1 MNLLQINEK
10 EITVKDSTYSGYE
23 EHVYTPK
30 SGVQITKITDG
41 ANVIWEDKQKLTQC
55 LSASTITK
63 KFLIHLIH
71 LVIKVTS
78 KKKNEI
84 YYKRLDGKF
93 VSISQQ
99 EYDLLRLDP
108 SQLNDSSV
116 HFDIASKSLNE
127 HVFKS
132 VIKYHDGVP
141 TLLVETIPPYKLV
154 SVYDDFRPIWVNRSS
169 MSYVENIIAY
179 FFFAK
184 YYLVMLKLKT
194 NQESK
199 FINFMYKDGIWN
211 EVEYYTFM
219 NKFLRLKHHVPIS
232 GYLEFNILK
241 LPEEEGFLIETDE
254 KFGIELTTYTP
265 RRGYILNTV
274 LKGENILWDSANER
288 CISVI
293 LLKKQGV
300 IYGINLTLMDNHDE
314 RSTLNFIYEDSVYRT
329 VSDEDFRKFNTKLVD
344 PNEFRKYQQE
354 KQRADQEDA
363 EVSEEEAEVIIEEP
377 DSADGPDS
385 SDAAD
390 YKEYTEYTV
399 EEEPPIQPQQ
409 AHFTRSEAQP
419 EEERREEGSP
429 EPDPEEV
436 RRERPQPECPPE
448 HERHQ
453 EPRPG
458 PQPEQVRRQ
467 KPRPE
472 PEPGAPEEDSE
483 PQALDI
489 SDHNTRVF
497 LRNSFKLE
505 EVDTY
510 EFLCTKKVHVPSITD
525 GSMLIWDNKKS
536 DKFSKLYVHHRKDL
550 SQLIKLVTQVRTGDA
565 IHFFKRH
572 SANFETIDNT
582 EYDALFEKMRASYN
596 LLDSSILL
604 NLNKTPKEQ
613 FFDYYVEY
621 DDGVHVTKFITK
633 SLFKLA
639 RILDGHNMLWQ
650 GLANEKCSC
659 ITRNKFYKG
668 SELIVLNIS
677 ALTNL
682 STAKFFKKL
691 DGAFSEINQVD
702 YKTEYNRLKE
712 SIPFVSNVTLNLSAN
727 VNESN
732 FLYIE
737 TTEGKFTHGK
747 YFPKSGYVLNKVS
760 YGSNILWSSTRNRC
774 KKVSLLKGNKSEK
787 MVSISIVS
795 NTTPELYFNFV
806 NGKFVKLRN
815 FIEYDFTLKEYNKS
829 DSDEDQCAF
838 CRTQLQRRY
847 TILDNVNKI
856 YLNINVD
863 DPNVYTCFVNGLVM
877 NKMFAP
883 KDGYVFTDITD
894 VNVFLFR
901 SKSDSVLCVFIHVFY
916 GTNGPQLVKY
926 RTLGIDESGPGS
938 LYYLEILDLNVK
950 TIGAD
955 EFTSKLAELER
966 ELDRLKESQNKKLP
980 LDVSSGNAESV
991 EKTGKFKGLEYKE
1004 FRANEG
1010 YFFSKIIF
1018 SEDLVY
1024 SLDVDEDC
1032 AVVRSY
1038 FFADLVVL
1046 AELDFVIPDSRN
1058 SKVFL
1063 YRFSN
1068 DFITMDLDGFNNLL
1082 GSIAVL
1088 VSKCVAL
1095 ELADFNSKNTFEAE
1109 TTEAVGES
1117 SLKQKLFSS
1126 KEKFF
1131 TSITANESTVWK
1143 ANSDLFLAREVSVY
1157 YDDDHP
1163 YLLKILL
1170 QNLDHDETN
1179 MFFAFLRKK
1188 WTEINYTEFMNKIN
1202 REAGDAQDEDDD
1214 SDLDL
1219 YDVDITNNINPEHV
1233 NYNTGR
1239 ANGVLFIE
1247 VSLKDASSGI
1257 RSVSDKGNLMW
1268 ESPSQGL
1275 ACKIA
1280 LVYYFEN
1287 VPQLL
1292 KLTLF
1297 SESHLHKH
1305 VSNGYWLEIDEDIFS
1320 RKLASFESLSKV
1332 STEPEPTRKVLCKL
1346 DTARIDTTLVR
1357 LSTSTL
1363 NKLTFNQYKPLSGG
1377 SFIEVFDGTLIWRTD
1392 SDQVCNLVRIYFSNE
1407 ARVLA
1412 KLFLSTD
1419 LGVDSYLY
1427 FNNSGGTWTPI
1438 SSQDFEST
1446 LDELDRNF
1454 VEEQPTDVPD
1464 FDLEDAFSDIEQ
1476 EEAPNLGTEQE
1487 DISFD
1492 EFIQPDQ
1499 SFNLGTEQED
1509 LFAEDFIKPEHYTN
1523 LGTEQDEVSPEDFI
1537 KPEQSSN
1544 LGTQREE
1551 PPSEPVEVEAE
1562 DESEIHILEAE
1573 VNNLDPKYFSVEK
1586 GTCRSVP
1593 FTKIRA
1599 KSYNLISEIK
1609 DGDTTVWV
1617 KNDKYFCT
1625 HAKLFSENGQAKLAE
1640 IIVKS
1645 VTSKMRF
1652 LVKTSEGWRSVDE
1665 DDFNKRYSSLS
1676 DKCSSSTC

>member
-1 MNLLQINEK
+1 MNLLQINEN
-10 EITVKDSTYSGYE
+10 EITVKDSTHSGYE

-30 SGVQITKITDG
+30 SGVQICKITDG

-55 LSASTITK
+55 LSATTITK

-78 KKKNEI
+78 KKSNEI
-84 YYKRLDGKF
+84 YYKRLDAKF
-93 VSISQQ
+93 VSITQQ

-108 SQLNDSSV
+108 SQLNDTSV
-116 HFDIASKSLNE
+116 HYDITSKSLND

-179 FFFAK
+179 FFFAR
-184 YYLVMLKLKT
+184 YYLVMLKLKS
-194 NQESK
+194 NEESK
-199 FINFMYKDGIWN
+199 FINFMYKDGVWN

-241 LPEEEGFLIETDE
+241 LPDDEGYSIETDE

-288 CISVI
+288 CITVI
-293 LLKKQGV
+293 LLKKQGI

-314 RSTLNFIYEDSVYRT
+314 RSTLNFVYEDSVYRT
-329 VSDEDFRKFNTKLVD
+329 VSDEEFRKFNTNLVD
-344 PNEFRKYQQE
+344 PAEYRKYQQE
-354 KQRADQEDA
+354 KQRAEQEA
-363 EVSEEEAEVIIEEP
+363 EEGVEDETEVIIEEP
-377 DSADGPDS
+377 DSADGQDS
-385 SDAAD
+385 SGSAD
-390 YKEYTEYTV
+390 STEYTEYTV
-399 EEEPPIQPQQ
+399 DEEPPIQPQQ
-409 AHFTRSEAQP
+409 AGFTRSGAPSEEEEHQETSEEAQP
-419 EEERREEGSP
+419 EEESSEK
-429 EPDPEEV
+429 
-436 RRERPQPECPPE
+436 PQTDTPPA
-448 HERHQ
+448 Q
-453 EPRPG
+453 E
-458 PQPEQVRRQ
+458 RRQ
-467 KPRPE
+467 KVRPE
-472 PEPGAPEEDSE
+472 SQPEATEEESE
-483 PQALDI
+483 PQILDI

-497 LRNSFKLE
+497 LRNSFKVD
-505 EVDTY
+505 EVETY

-525 GSMLIWDNKKS
+525 GSMLIWNNQKS
-536 DKFSKLYVHHRKDL
+536 EKFSKLYVHHRKDL
-550 SQLIKLVTQVRTGDA
+550 SQLIKLVTQVKTGDV

-572 SANFETIDNT
+572 NATFESIEST
-582 EYDALFEKMRASYN
+582 EYDTLFEKLGASYN

-621 DDGVHVTKFITK
+621 DDGVHVSKFITK
-633 SLFKLA
+633 SLFKLT
-639 RILDGHNMLWQ
+639 RIFDGRNMLWQ
-650 GLANEKCSC
+650 GLTNEKCSC

-682 STAKFFKKL
+682 STTKFFKKL
-691 DGAFSEINQVD
+691 DGNFSEINQPEYTV
-702 YKTEYNRLKE
+702 EYNRLKE
-712 SIPFVSNVTLNLSAN
+712 SIPFVSNVTLNLNKN

-737 TTEGKFTHGK
+737 TKEGKFTHGK
-747 YFPKSGYVLNKVS
+747 YFPKSGYVLNKVN
-760 YGSNILWSSTRNRC
+760 YGSNTLWSSTRNRC
-774 KKVSLLKGNKSEK
+774 KKVSLLTGKKSEK
-787 MVSISIVS
+787 MVTISMVS

-815 FIEYDFTLKEYNKS
+815 FIEYDFTLKECNKS
-829 DSDEDQCAF
+829 DSDEDQCSF
-838 CRTQLQRRY
+838 CRTQLTRRY

-901 SKSDSVLCVFIHVFY
+901 SKSDSSLCVFIHVFY
-916 GTNGPQLVKY
+916 GNNGPQLVKY

-938 LYYLEILDLNVK
+938 LYYLEILDLTVK
-950 TIGAD
+950 TIGEE
-955 EFTSKLAELER
+955 EFSSKLTELER
-966 ELDRLKESQNKKLP
+966 ELDKLKESQNKKLP
-980 LDVSSGNAESV
+980 LDISVGNAESV

-1018 SEDLVY
+1018 SDDLVY

-1032 AVVRSY
+1032 SIVRAY
-1038 FFADLVVL
+1038 FFADFVVL

-1068 DFITMDLDGFNNLL
+1068 DFITMDLDRFNNLL
-1082 GSIAVL
+1082 GSISVL
-1088 VSKCVAL
+1088 VSKCVTL
-1095 ELADFNSKNTFEAE
+1095 ELASFNSKNTFEAE
-1109 TTEAVGES
+1109 PTEALGES
-1117 SLKQKLFSS
+1117 NLKQKLFSS

-1131 TSITANESTVWK
+1131 TSINANESTVWK
-1143 ANSDLFLAREVSVY
+1143 ANSDMFLAREVTVY
-1157 YDDDHP
+1157 YDEDNP
-1163 YLLKILL
+1163 YLLKIML
-1170 QNLDHDETN
+1170 QNLDHDQTN
-1179 MFFAFLRKK
+1179 MFFAFVRKK
-1188 WTEINYTEFMNKIN
+1188 WSEINYTQFMNKIN
-1202 REAGDAQDEDDD
+1202 REAGDSQEEDDD
-1214 SDLDL
+1214 SDLEL

-1247 VSLKDASSGI
+1247 ASLRNDSTGI
-1257 RSVSDKGNLMW
+1257 RSVSNKGNLMW
-1268 ESPSQGL
+1268 ESTNQDL
-1275 ACKIA
+1275 ICKMA

-1292 KLTLF
+1292 KLTFF
-1297 SESHLHKH
+1297 SESNDRSHLHKH

-1332 STEPEPTRKVLCKL
+1332 PTEPEPTRKVLCKL
-1346 DTARIDTTLVR
+1346 DTARIDKTLVR
-1357 LSTSTL
+1357 LTISTL

-1377 SFIEVFDGTLIWRTD
+1377 SFIEVFDGTLIWKSD
-1392 SDQVCNLVRIYFSNE
+1392 SEQVCNLVRIYFCKE
-1407 ARVLA
+1407 VRVLA
-1412 KLFLSTD
+1412 KLFMSTD
-1419 LGVDSYLY
+1419 LGADSYLY
-1427 FNNSGGTWTPI
+1427 FNNSGGTWNPI
-1438 SSQDFEST
+1438 SSQDFEAT

-1454 VEEQPTDVPD
+1454 VEEQPTDVPE
-1464 FDLEDAFSDIEQ
+1464 FDLESPEPEIKQ
-1476 EEAPNLGTEQE
+1476 ERAADLGTEQE
-1487 DISFD
+1487 YTFEPEIKQEHASHV
-1492 EFIQPDQ
+1492 
-1499 SFNLGTEQED
+1499 GTERQD
-1509 LFAEDFIKPEHYTN
+1509 SAGSDTEHEAP
-1523 LGTEQDEVSPEDFI
+1523 L
-1537 KPEQSSN
+1537 
-1544 LGTQREE
+1544 
-1551 PPSEPVEVEAE
+1551 SEPVDVEVE
-1562 DESEIHILEAE
+1562 DESEIRILEAD
-1573 VNNLDPKYFSVEK
+1573 VNNLDPKYISVES
-1586 GTCRSVP
+1586 GTCRNVP
-1593 FTKIRA
+1593 FTKIQA
-1599 KSYNLISEIK
+1599 KSENLISEIK
-1609 DGDTTVWV
+1609 DGDTTVWT

-1645 VTSKMRF
+1645 VASKMRF
-1652 LVKTSEGWRSVDE
+1652 LINTSEGWRTVDE
-1665 DDFNKRYSSLS
+1665 DDFNKSYSSLS
-1676 DKCSSSTC
+1676 EKCSNSTC